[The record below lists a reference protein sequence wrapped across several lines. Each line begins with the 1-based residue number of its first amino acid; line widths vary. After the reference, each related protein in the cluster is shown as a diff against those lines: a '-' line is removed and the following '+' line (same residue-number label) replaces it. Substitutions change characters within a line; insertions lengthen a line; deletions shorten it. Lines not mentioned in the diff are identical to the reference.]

1 MAMKGVGYK
10 VKEFQYVIQDPVG
23 LHARPAGLLVKQAAG
38 FQSKITINGNGKSCD
53 AKKLIML
60 MSLGITQGTEV
71 TCQIEGEDEDAA
83 LEAIQKFFTENL

>member
-1 MAMKGVGYK
+1 MKGVGYK
-10 VKEFQYVIQDPVG
+10 MKEFQYVIQDPVG

-38 FQSKITINGNGKSCD
+38 FQSKITVSGKSCD

-71 TCQIEGEDEDAA
+71 TCQIEGEDEEAA
-83 LEAIQKFFTENL
+83 FEAIQKFFTENL